1 MHKIPYH
8 EEVESHKEPHH
19 TAAVCHQVADGV
31 RLLLRLSGDAWAVK
45 QNIQEG
51 RVRKLQF
58 RITYHLNF
66 QMKKYHKFIIVIVS
80 QGHLIFKDFRRF
92 KTILKILGDLWFLA
106 NFF

>member
-1 MHKIPYH
+1 MNKIPYH

-31 RLLLRLSGDAWAVK
+31 GLLLRLSGDAWAVK

-58 RITYHLNF
+58 WITYHLDV
-66 QMKKYHKFIIVIVS
+66 MIK
-80 QGHLIFKDFRRF
+80 R
-92 KTILKILGDLWFLA
+92 
-106 NFF
+106 